1 MTTDSLPPDI
11 RFAGAVGE
19 FVGPSSGSTWGLGFA
34 IRTNPDFSLV
44 VPGSVGSFTWGG
56 LWGTRFWI
64 DPAQRLIAIQ
74 MIQVAPDEITRY
86 YRALRY
92 LTYAALYDRKQDI
105 FKPPPTP
112 QNINADELAAYAGH
126 YDIGASVSALDK
138 NVSSPINS
146 GGIGLDFGM
155 EDGRARVRSVYLGG
169 PAAQAG
175 IVPGDT
181 ITNID
186 DVPVNGLTAEQ
197 VIRKLLGPV
206 HTGVRLKIVHN
217 DQSNAVDISMVRAPL
232 PSNAQ
237 LRVRVN
243 DGKLIIEAVG
253 PFPVFDFESGKPKTV
268 LPISSTE
275 FYSDATAVRLKYE

>member
-1 MTTDSLPPDI
+1 
-11 RFAGAVGE
+11 
-19 FVGPSSGSTWGLGFA
+19 
-34 IRTNPDFSLV
+34 
-44 VPGSVGSFTWGG
+44 
-56 LWGTRFWI
+56 
-64 DPAQRLIAIQ
+64 
-74 MIQVAPDEITRY
+74 
-86 YRALRY
+86 
-92 LTYAALYDRKQDI
+92 
-105 FKPPPTP
+105 
-112 QNINADELAAYAGH
+112 
-126 YDIGASVSALDK
+126 
-138 NVSSPINS
+138 
-146 GGIGLDFGM
+146 M
-155 EDGRARVRSVYLGG
+155 EDGRARVRSVYRGG

-186 DVPVNGLTAEQ
+186 DVPLNGLTAEQ

-217 DQSNAVDISMVRAPL
+217 DQSNAVDISMMRAPL

-268 LPISSTE
+268 LPISSSE
-275 FYSDATAVRLKYE
+275 FYFDAGDHTRIAFLKDASGRVSGAILNPGPREVRGVRKD